1 MDNAPKKR
9 EWVKT
14 VAIIFLA
21 ILLALT
27 FFSNT
32 IQNMTLPEVSTV
44 AVDDGSITAKIRAT
58 GKVNAVGNNEV
69 KAEGT
74 RTIAA
79 VKVKVGQEVSEGDIL
94 FVMGEAGTE
103 ELEVATDAR
112 DSASWSYKRAQ
123 NSYPIDT
130 TKTSRMSAD
139 TAATALEH
147 AEVALAEARKQ
158 VDAYTLTDE
167 SIETAQNEVYQAQE
181 NLAMAIES
189 AQATR
194 DQAERNFQPYVQKLE
209 ELYNIIDERQRAWEE
224 AQTEEE
230 KQACE
235 IAYYQ
240 AVSDCDS
247 YYQTEYVPA
256 ETTYLKAMEDT
267 SGEEAAK
274 TNLYNAEAKLNSLTS
289 SYNIANEKYQQAVQR
304 EEEAQAAF
312 DLAMER
318 YYLACDEYN
327 QSAGNAWLNVQEAKE
342 TLDKKQAKVDNLE
355 GIGED
360 INVYAKVSGI
370 VESVSFSSGDKVVKD
385 DVMCVIEVPDMGY
398 KMDVSVTKDQAN
410 RLKVGDVGEAVNYY
424 WGKSVTGTINTIKAD
439 PKSPQDKR
447 IITFELEGD
456 VTNGQ
461 ELTLSV
467 GQKSATYDFIVPKSA
482 VKSDNNGYFV
492 LKIESKS
499 NALGNRYF
507 AKRVNIEILAEDDS
521 NRAISGDIGY
531 GDFIITNSSTK
542 VNSGDQVRLADAS

>member
-79 VKVKVGQEVSEGDIL
+79 VKVKEGQEVSEGDIL

-112 DSASWSYKRAQ
+112 DSASWSYERAKY
-123 NSYPIDT
+123 SYPIDT
-130 TKTSRMSAD
+130 GSTSLSLAEEAMDMANRRLASARDAYDRAAAGSAD
-139 TAATALEH
+139 VEIAKAEMEAAQSIYEGLNSQLSFDITSAQTTVDYIASELTIAQEEYYKDPTSTEKKENVTRLSVELDDARKVLADLQDPSKDRMREVNSAYDEYRRLDAKYNELLKNSDVSAYL
-147 AEVALAEARKQ
+147 AEVNAA
-158 VDAYTLTDE
+158 
-167 SIETAQNEVYQAQE
+167 
-181 NLAMAIES
+181 ES
-189 AQATR
+189 AYNSAVASYESAYASYATGK
-194 DQAERNFQPYVQKLE
+194 QQY
-209 ELYNIIDERQRAWEE
+209 
-224 AQTEEE
+224 AQ
-230 KQACE
+230 
-235 IAYYQ
+235 
-240 AVSDCDS
+240 SW
-247 YYQTEYVPA
+247 
-256 ETTYLKAMEDT
+256 
-267 SGEEAAK
+267 
-274 TNLYNAEAKLNSLTS
+274 
-289 SYNIANEKYQQAVQR
+289 QQASIN
-304 EEEAQAAF
+304 E
-312 DLAMER
+312 
-318 YYLACDEYN
+318 
-327 QSAGNAWLNVQEAKE
+327 QEAKQ
-342 TLDKKQAKVDNLE
+342 TLDKKQNKVDNLQ